1 MKMRLNQ
8 IMCHLNNTDLMSRS
22 PVCSITRHHAK
33 QMLHF
38 IYGIAIMTDDG
49 HLHGNFMSSSFA
61 ITF

>member
-1 MKMRLNQ
+1 MRLNQ

-22 PVCSITRHHAK
+22 PVRSITLQAK
-33 QMLHF
+33 QKLHF